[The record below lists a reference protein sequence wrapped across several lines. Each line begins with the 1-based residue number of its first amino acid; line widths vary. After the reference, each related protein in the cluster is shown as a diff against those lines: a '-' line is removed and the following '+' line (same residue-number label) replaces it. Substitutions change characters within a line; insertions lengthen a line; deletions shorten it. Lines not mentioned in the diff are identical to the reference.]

1 MQSLFVSG
9 DWFVLYQMSK
19 NVNKRFFAEFL
30 ALLAL
35 TVDPGLITHTKHRA
49 LSLLEGLI
57 SM

>member
-1 MQSLFVSG
+1 MLSLFVSG

-35 TVDPGLITHTKHRA
+35 TVDPG
-49 LSLLEGLI
+49 
-57 SM
+57 